1 MDISTKQF
9 EMAQIV
15 GIIKLLKWKTKI
27 QTFREEI
34 LFIIGKYILGKGKIN
49 FFGIVFIL
57 TFLQKVIEL
66 FLLK

>member
-27 QTFREEI
+27 QTFRKEI
-34 LFIIGKYILGKGKIN
+34 LFIIGKYILGKVKNN

-57 TFLQKVIEL
+57 TFLQKVMEL